1 MRRLLLVLLLPA
13 AVFVAFNAR
22 AVEPKRFPLNQPYNE
37 AEIVACLS
45 ADTAISL
52 QNLSAAG
59 KDKEVQAAF
68 ERAVAAGVCGYGAA
82 TVTYKRQVFKVERKG
97 SVWTVYEASFEGVT
111 IFVPMKDWLH
121 ETIGA

>member
-1 MRRLLLVLLLPA
+1 VRFLLLFL
-13 AVFVAFNAR
+13 VAFNAH
-22 AVEPKRFPLNQPYNE
+22 AVEPKRFPLNQPYDE
-37 AEIVACLS
+37 PAIVACM
-45 ADTAISL
+45 TAEAAIGL

-59 KDKEVQAAF
+59 KDDAAEVAF
-68 ERAVAAGVCGYGAA
+68 LKAMTDGICGYGSA